1 MMEKG
6 TGNSF
11 DHVSRFSA
19 ALVPAKLGA
28 VYAVPTTQHQYRRD
42 ADGEV
47 VLELTIEMVSEGSP
61 P

>member
-6 TGNSF
+6 TGKSL
-11 DHVSRFSA
+11 DHVSSSPA

-28 VYAVPTTQHQYRRD
+28 LYSVLTTQHQYHRD

-47 VLELTIEMVSEGSP
+47 VLVLTIGMVAGDSP